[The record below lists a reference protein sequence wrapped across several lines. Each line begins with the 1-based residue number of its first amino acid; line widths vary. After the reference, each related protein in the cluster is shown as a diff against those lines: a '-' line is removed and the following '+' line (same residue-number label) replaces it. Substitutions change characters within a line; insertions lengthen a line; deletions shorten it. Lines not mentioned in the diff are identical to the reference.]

1 MKYRQMVSGKGGTQN
16 QPTSV
21 GHSEINARESRVKKN
36 YVLRKRAYS
45 VLNRNYLLDPVIK
58 SHTVKL
64 SLSEPT
70 DQLWLSD
77 VQFAR
82 HYKTSAI
89 VLGEFHHFLITG
101 LQSLLLLSFVITSN

>member
-1 MKYRQMVSGKGGTQN
+1 MVSGKGGTQN

-21 GHSEINARESRVKKN
+21 GHSEINARESRVKKI

-64 SLSEPT
+64 SLSEPI

-77 VQFAR
+77 VQSAR